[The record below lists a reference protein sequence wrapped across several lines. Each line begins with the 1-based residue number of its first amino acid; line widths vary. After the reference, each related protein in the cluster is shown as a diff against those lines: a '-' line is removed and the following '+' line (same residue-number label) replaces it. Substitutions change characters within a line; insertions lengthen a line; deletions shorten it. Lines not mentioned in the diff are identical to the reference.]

1 MATKKPDLRAQKE
14 RKQKIV
20 LAVGGVL
27 LVGVLALQGPKLLK
41 HPSSTAA
48 TPAPATTTPGVVTPA
63 PVGSPTAPPAPAS
76 ASASRSAA
84 RLAGVVLSPAK
95 TPDAVQGQLWSFS
108 RFKAKDPFVQQVN
121 DGTPSGGTTTGT
133 STPAAPTSSG
143 ATPGTP
149 GTTGATGT
157 PDIPGGSTAPTV
169 APAPPTYATLLVNGH
184 PQQLI
189 LKQLFPKADPIF
201 VLVKIVGKNARIG
214 VAGGSFTVG
223 NTILL
228 EIGKRVTLMNTTTG
242 QRYVVKLV
250 YVGDQPETI
259 AVFKGGNA
267 VPSATPTAT
276 QSTPTP
282 ASTP

>member
-1 MATKKPDLRAQKE
+1 MATKKPDLKAQKE

-41 HPSSTAA
+41 HSSSTAA
-48 TPAPATTTPGVVTPA
+48 TPAPATTTPGVVAPA
-63 PVGSPTAPPAPAS
+63 PVGTPTAPSTPVNAS
-76 ASASRSAA
+76 ASKNSAQ
-84 RLAGVVLSPAK
+84 LAGVVLSPAK

-108 RFKAKDPFVQQVN
+108 RFKAKDPFVQQVK
-121 DGTPSGGTTTGT
+121 DGTSAGGTTANGTSAGGTTAGT
-133 STPAAPTSSG
+133 STPAAPTAS
-143 ATPGTP
+143 PGK
-149 GTTGATGT
+149 TGVSPPPPT
-157 PDIPGGSTAPTV
+157 TAP
-169 APAPPTYATLLVNGH
+169 ALPTYATLLVNGR

-228 EIGKRVTLMNTTTG
+228 ESGKRVTLMNTTTG

-250 YVGDQPETI
+250 YVGEQPETI
-259 AVFKGGNA
+259 ARFKGGTTA
-267 VPSATPTAT
+267 PPATSGTQATATPVSA
-276 QSTPTP
+276 P
-282 ASTP
+282 